1 MNIRV
6 ILVLS
11 KKKKEKAKE
20 TATVRCAILSSN
32 SLSVCILSSGESLD
46 QYLHRSETFISV
58 KCYNTFLP

>member
-11 KKKKEKAKE
+11 KKKKEKE
-20 TATVRCAILSSN
+20 TVTVRCAILSSN

-58 KCYNTFLP
+58 KCYNTSLP